1 MWRPL
6 EEVDAWDGMPREDRR
21 SVREHVRR
29 KRAISE
35 SDAREFASYIRITSF
50 WAVREIMSECLERLK
65 H

>member
-35 SDAREFASYIRITSF
+35 SDAREFASHIQRYWFNASNDI
-50 WAVREIMSECLERLK
+50 
-65 H
+65 